1 VIAIKQR
8 EFFQIDIYEVII
20 VNTMLKESAADSKNA
35 ALEITDVLTVA
46 EKVTFSSDTSL
57 SAANDSSISE
67 SDDEQSVGLTDTSD
81 VRDDLEIAHYRSV
94 LSALIE
100 KRKVYDNQLGSHD
113 EYLYDLLADCLALSL
128 NSQQY
133 DAKSSLWRAINDQR
147 EAAGVTRKIQKNTR
161 FEATIVRFVFNESL
175 ADDFDSISRSKVY
188 DYSVAL
194 TRAINEGITSDDFAS
209 WVKTNGGIDNIRRN
223 FKGDD
228 ESKTVSMK
236 KSTVLR
242 LGKHIDEATA
252 IGSSVT
258 IYGVYEGKGRVR
270 VVNVACDGK

>member
-1 VIAIKQR
+1 MIAIKQR

-194 TRAINEGITSDDFAS
+194 TRAINEGVTSDDFAS

>member
-1 VIAIKQR
+1 M
-8 EFFQIDIYEVII
+8 
-20 VNTMLKESAADSKNA
+20 NTMLKESAADSKNA

-194 TRAINEGITSDDFAS
+194 TRAINEGVTSDDFAS

-228 ESKTVSMK
+228 ESKTVSVK

>member
-194 TRAINEGITSDDFAS
+194 TRAINEGVTSDDFAS